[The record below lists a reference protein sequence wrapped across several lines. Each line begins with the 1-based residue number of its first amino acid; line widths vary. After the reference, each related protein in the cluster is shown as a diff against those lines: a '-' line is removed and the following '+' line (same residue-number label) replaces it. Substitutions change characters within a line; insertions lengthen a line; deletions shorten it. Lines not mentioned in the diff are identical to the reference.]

1 MPYSTLQVL
10 DENTVESSDGW
21 RVHFA
26 GHSPLT
32 WRIVYQE
39 GPKQIEIPV
48 EGAMSDEVFFFVY
61 LSAVQ
66 DWSSPRSD
74 QIVTSE
80 DRKRIAKNVQE
91 ALAKLNTPCRI
102 E

>member
-1 MPYSTLQVL
+1 MLQTLDQ
-10 DENTVESSDGW
+10 NTVESSDGW

-32 WRIVYQE
+32 WRIIYQE
-39 GPKQIEIPV
+39 GLNQVEIEV
-48 EGAMSDEVFFFVY
+48 EGGMSDKVFFFVY

-66 DWSSPRSD
+66 HWSSPHAD
-74 QIVTSE
+74 QAVTN
-80 DRKRIAKNVQE
+80 DDKKRIGQNVRL
-91 ALAKLNTPCRI
+91 ALETLNIPCRI